1 MVSHGIGKALERMVL
16 GREVVVSP
24 YVEDDVMFMFDF
36 SDYVLNTIYD
46 MGISKKQDWET
57 EDLLTKAVMSV
68 DGKAV
73 DTGSL
78 VKLSITAA
86 A

>member
-1 MVSHGIGKALERMVL
+1 
-16 GREVVVSP
+16 
-24 YVEDDVMFMFDF
+24 MFDF
-36 SDYVLNTIYD
+36 GDYVLNTIYD

-73 DTGSL
+73 DNG
-78 VKLSITAA
+78 
-86 A
+86 